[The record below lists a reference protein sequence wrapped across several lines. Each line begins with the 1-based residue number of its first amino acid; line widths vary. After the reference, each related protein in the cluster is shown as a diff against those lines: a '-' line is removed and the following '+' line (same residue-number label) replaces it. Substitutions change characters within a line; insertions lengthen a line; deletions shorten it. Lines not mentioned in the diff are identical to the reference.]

1 MDWWMWLAAGLVLLA
16 VEMVTPGG
24 FFVMFFGLGALAVGV
39 LARLGLP
46 GGAPAQWLAF
56 TVLSVGSLLLFR
68 DRLRAMAS
76 RTPSG
81 PAVDT
86 LVGSVAIAAELIE
99 PGKVG
104 RAEVRGTQWT
114 ARNDGTGTIAAGQ
127 RCRVVRIDVLELGI
141 TPE

>member
-46 GGAPAQWLAF
+46 GGAPAEWLAF

-68 DRLRAMAS
+68 GRLRAMAG
-76 RTPSG
+76 RTPQG

-86 LVGSVAIAAELIE
+86 FVGSVAIAAEAIA

-114 ARNDGTGTIAAGQ
+114 ARNDGAEPIATGQ
-127 RCRVVRIDVLELGI
+127 RCRVVRMDVLELGI